1 LTSPLVLYNIKDRIY
16 YLIGRDEKVKVES
29 VVIVI
34 NNLMDKQLYG
44 SAREMI
50 QKEWN
55 RITEPL
61 NYQLLGSE
69 TKELVKVIAKE
80 MQDHDFKVLSEK
92 DKRIL
97 NLLNEAVRDVKLPYA
112 KKIFFEHKELFDQGY
127 AQKWLT
133 SDARFMC
140 YAWERNTP

>member
-1 LTSPLVLYNIKDRIY
+1 
-16 YLIGRDEKVKVES
+16 VKIES
-29 VVIVI
+29 VIIVI
-34 NNLMDKQLYG
+34 NNLMGKQQYG

-50 QKEWN
+50 KKEWK

-61 NYQLLGSE
+61 NYQMLGNE
-69 TKELVKVIAKE
+69 AKELVKVIAKE
-80 MQDHDFKVLSEK
+80 KQDDSFTLLSEK

-112 KKIFFEHKELFDQGY
+112 KKIFFEHKELIDQSY

-133 SDARFMC
+133 SHTRFMC
-140 YAWERNTP
+140 YAWNKNA